1 MCQPLVVLWRKLFKP
16 VEKLLVVAEYI
27 HKETEFLDGHNRM
40 KLVHLVFLKE
50 IRRLVDVFAPQFSS
64 LLGPRVGEAKQNV
77 GDVFWY
83 LDLVDCR
90 FCLGFHGV
98 ILSVRKML
106 KD

>member
-1 MCQPLVVLWRKLFKP
+1 MHQPLVVLWRKLFEP
-16 VEKLLVVAEYI
+16 VEKLFVVAEYF
-27 HKETEFLDGHNRM
+27 HKEAKFLDGHNGM
-40 KLVHLVFLKE
+40 KLTHLVFLE
-50 IRRLVDVFAPQFSS
+50 ELTHFRVILACLFSPLLAFLVSNS
-64 LLGPRVGEAKQNV
+64 NQNV

-90 FCLGFHGV
+90 FCLGLHGV